1 MKNLECKFNDTWDY
15 VESIL
20 PGDLDKM
27 AEKTHALVRCKG
39 VSGAAALLRI
49 ILTYG
54 VTDLSLK
61 ATAAW
66 AFSTGLGR
74 LSSVA
79 LFYRIRDA
87 REWLSQLIAA
97 MLNRDTRPSVCSGL
111 SVKIVDA
118 TVLVGPG
125 AKGTEWRLHTGI
137 DPATGQIDTVT
148 LTDAS
153 VGESYR
159 NYPVE
164 AGDVLVGDRA
174 YALASGITYVHKR
187 DGYVVARANLS
198 AIRLCRLDRTV
209 FNPSLEASGAPKI
222 GVAHFDVIIPAPPE
236 NRSRSH
242 KPWKLEDAS
251 AWIPA
256 RLLAVRTRKNSIVW
270 VITTVPES
278 LASDAVIMELYR
290 IRWQIELEFKRL
302 KSLLGLDAL
311 PSRRGPTAQSWIL
324 ARVLAAILVERL
336 LRDSGAFSPWGY
348 CLPKQ
353 SVAGEHRRVSSAA

>member
-1 MKNLECKFNDTWDY
+1 MNNLEHKFNDTWDY
-15 VESIL
+15 IKSIL
-20 PGDLDKM
+20 PSDLDEM
-27 AEKTHALVRCKG
+27 AAKTHALVRRKG
-39 VSGAAALLRI
+39 VSGAADLLRI

-54 VTDLSLK
+54 VTDLPLK

-66 AFSTGLGR
+66 AFSTGLGQ
-74 LSSVA
+74 LTSVA
-79 LFYRIRDA
+79 LFYRIRNA

-97 MLNRDTRPSVCSGL
+97 MLNREAAGTSVCSGL

-137 DPATGQIDTVT
+137 DPATGQIDSVT

-164 AGDVLVGDRA
+164 AGVVLVGDRA
-174 YALASGITYVHKR
+174 YGLASGIGYVHKR

-198 AIRLCRLDRTV
+198 AIRVCRPDRTV
-209 FNPSLEASGAPKI
+209 FNPLLEASEIPKV
-222 GVAHFDVIIPAPPE
+222 GVAHYDIIIPAPPE
-236 NRSRSH
+236 IRSRSH
-242 KPWKLEDAS
+242 KTWKLENAS

-256 RLLAVRTRKNSIVW
+256 RLLAVRTRKNSIIW

-278 LASDAVIMELYR
+278 LASDVMIMELYKV
-290 IRWQIELEFKRL
+290 RWQIELEFKRL
-302 KSLLGLDAL
+302 KSLLRLDAL

-336 LRDSGAFSPWGY
+336 LSDSGAFSPWGY
-348 CLPKQ
+348 CLSK
-353 SVAGEHRRVSSAA
+353 R